1 MPLIYAENRGE
12 AVSAGEL
19 FIHTRGDRA
28 YWRRGRDIEGERV
41 QGDFFL

>member
-1 MPLIYAENRGE
+1 M
-12 AVSAGEL
+12 SAGEL

-41 QGDFFL
+41 QGDFFFVISRFGGV